1 VIRFERDVIIF
12 KILGTLFVFLIGLFC
27 LLPFLLILAGSLTE
41 ESAIYKYG
49 YNLIP
54 KEFSI
59 DAYAIILKTPISIIR
74 AYGVTIAVV
83 AIGTSAGV
91 FITAMACYVLS
102 QPDFK
107 YRKVFSFIIYITSIF
122 SGGLIP
128 LYILMVRYLH
138 LKDNILALILPLF
151 ITAWNI
157 FLLRSFMREVPF
169 SIIESAKIDGA
180 NEFIIFIRIVIP
192 LSIPGLITI
201 GLFQALYYWN
211 DWMQAM
217 LYINDKNLYPIQY
230 YLYNMLHKFQSMNT
244 SFISSGIILPR
255 IPTESIKMAMTVI
268 ATGPIVF
275 LFGFAQKYFIK
286 GLTVGSIKG

>member
-1 VIRFERDVIIF
+1 MKREWDLLLF
-12 KILGTLFVFLIGLFC
+12 KTAGTVFVVFIALVCLF
-27 LLPFLLILAGSLTE
+27 PFLLILAGSFTE

-49 YNLIP
+49 YSLIP
-54 KEFSI
+54 AKFSF
-59 DAYAIILKTPISIIR
+59 DAYAIILKTPVSIIR
-74 AYGVTIAVV
+74 AYGVTILVV
-83 AIGTSAGV
+83 VTGTSVGL

-107 YRKVFSFIIYITSIF
+107 YRKIFSFIIYITSIF

-138 LKDNILALILPLF
+138 LKDTIFALILPLF
-151 ITAWNI
+151 VTAWNI
-157 FLLRSFMREVPF
+157 FLLRNFIREVPY

-180 NEFIIFIRIVIP
+180 NEFTIFMKIVIP
-192 LSIPGLITI
+192 LSIPGFITI

-230 YLYNMLHKFQSMNT
+230 YLYNMLNSFQSMNS
-244 SFISSGIILPR
+244 SFLSSGILLPR

-286 GLTVGSIKG
+286 GLTAGSIKG

>member
-1 VIRFERDVIIF
+1 MKAEGDV
-12 KILGTLFVFLIGLFC
+12 FVFRMIGTILVVAVGFLC
-27 LLPFLLILAGSLTE
+27 VIPFLFIISGSLTE

-54 KEFSI
+54 KIFSL
-59 DAYAIILKTPISIIR
+59 DAYTVILKTPVSILK
-74 AYGVTIAVV
+74 AYGVTILVV
-83 AIGTSAGV
+83 IIGTTAGL

-107 YRKVFSFIIYITSIF
+107 YRKLFTFIIYITSIF

-138 LKDNILALILPLF
+138 LKDTIFALILPMF
-151 ITAWNI
+151 VTAWNI
-157 FLLRSFMREVPF
+157 FLLRNFIREVPF

-180 NEFIIFIRIVIP
+180 HELTIFLKIVIP

-230 YLYNMLHKFQSMNT
+230 YLYNMLNSFQSMNS
-244 SFISSGIILPR
+244 SFLSSGILLPR

-286 GLTVGSIKG
+286 GLTAGSIKG

>member
-1 VIRFERDVIIF
+1 MKGEQDILVF
-12 KILGTLFVFLIGLFC
+12 KIFGTLFVVVIGLFC
-27 LLPFLLILAGSLTE
+27 LLPFILILAGSLTE

-54 KEFSI
+54 QDFSL
-59 DAYAIILKTPISIIR
+59 DAYAIILKTPLSIIR
-74 AYGVTIAVV
+74 AYGITITVV
-83 AIGTSAGV
+83 VIGTSLGL

-107 YRKVFSFIIYITSIF
+107 YRKIFSFVIYITSIF

-128 LYILMVRYLH
+128 LYILMVRYLQ
-138 LKDNILALILPLF
+138 LKDTIFALILPLF
-151 ITAWNI
+151 VTAWNI
-157 FLLRSFMREVPF
+157 FLLRNFMNEVPY

-180 NEFIIFIRIVIP
+180 HEFGIFMKIVLP

-230 YLYNMLHKFQSMNT
+230 YLYNMLNSFQSMNS
-244 SFISSGIILPR
+244 SFLSSGILLPR

-275 LFGFAQKYFIK
+275 LFSIAQKYFIK
-286 GLTVGSIKG
+286 GLTAGSIKG